1 MNWIKNIS
9 ITLAAFLFMLLI
21 LEIATRFIWGHPLE
35 KNSYLQRVMLF
46 ESGDNFIN
54 IDNWFKYFPN
64 KSIRSSTY
72 YVNKGGDI
80 AIKEYDSI
88 IRTNNLGLV
97 QKKNID
103 IGDNVDIFM
112 GDSFTEG
119 QGAKPWFYE
128 FEEKYKKANK
138 VVNGG
143 ILGTGP
149 LQWELLA
156 NHLQSEYSI
165 KYNKVNVVLISPDV
179 TRAVWN
185 FNNDMLDCLR
195 NQKCISSQSEFYGYD
210 FHGKNKQDIE
220 KDVIKF
226 HYQQKQELD
235 FNFKSLI
242 KKSAF
247 LSSLYYKIVDKTN
260 INLVAIKN
268 LVNRGKYKG
277 RVYLIPTKSEVREG
291 SMPVLSVLSNK
302 VILWLENNNID
313 VVFCS
318 SLLSRDFHVNDRHP
332 NAKGYV
338 KIRKCV
344 ENL

>member
-226 HYQQKQELD
+226 HYQKKQGLD
-235 FNFKSLI
+235 FKSLV

>member
-1 MNWIKNIS
+1 MS
-9 ITLAAFLFMLLI
+9 LI
-21 LEIATRFIWGHPLE
+21 LEIATRLIWGHPLE
-35 KNSYLQRVMLF
+35 KNSYLQRVLLF

-64 KSIRSSTY
+64 KSIRTSTY
-72 YVNKGGDI
+72 YVNKGEDI
-80 AIKEYDSI
+80 AIKEFDYI

-103 IGDNVDIFM
+103 VGDSVDIFM

-128 FEEKYKKANK
+128 FEEKYKKFNK

-165 KYNKVNVVLISPDV
+165 KYNKVNVILISQDV
-179 TRAVWN
+179 TRNVWN
-185 FNNDMLDCLR
+185 FNDGVLDCLR
-195 NQKCISSQSEFYGYD
+195 NSKCISSNSVFYGYD

-277 RVYLIPTKSEVREG
+277 RVYIIPTKSEVRES

-313 VVFCS
+313 VGFCS
-318 SLLSRDFHVNDRHP
+318 SLLSRDFHVNDGHP
-332 NAKGYV
+332 NAKGYE

-344 ENL
+344 ENS